1 MQFGNTANIELPF
14 MINFSLNL
22 YKKQI

>member
-1 MQFGNTANIELPF
+1 MQFGNTTNIELPF